1 MDYIVSSADPRINP
15 VYFVIAAIVAI
26 LTTVIS
32 AYYRKRGKLTT
43 AQSIALT
50 LLTTYIF
57 LVFAST
63 VFSRTPTED
72 YSYELMPFWSYRE
85 IVKGARESHGHVWGE
100 SLFWED
106 IFNVFMLLPIGVL
119 LPIVNG
125 ENRKKSLESNKSVE
139 ESSVENGVESDVESG
154 VESGVESDV
163 ESGVENR
170 SKTGSGRIILIG
182 FLISLTIEIL
192 QLVTKRGLFEFDD
205 IFHNTLGVAIGELGY
220 WMIGWKVRSRRS
232 PDEKPVK

>member
-15 VYFVIAAIVAI
+15 VYFAIAAIVAI
-26 LTTVIS
+26 LTAVIS
-32 AYYRKRGKLTT
+32 TYYRKRDKLTT

-125 ENRKKSLESNKSVE
+125 ENRKKNLESSKSVDEGGVE
-139 ESSVENGVESDVESG
+139 ESSVENGVESGAE
-154 VESGVESDV
+154 ESDV
-163 ESGVENR
+163 EST
-170 SKTGSGRIILIG
+170 KTRPGRIILIG

-220 WMIGWKVRSRRS
+220 WIWWKVRRS
-232 PDEKPVK
+232 KVEEK

>member
-1 MDYIVSSADPRINP
+1 MDYIVSSVDPRIDP
-15 VYFVIAAIVAI
+15 VYSVMAVIIATLTAIV
-26 LTTVIS
+26 T

-50 LLTTYIF
+50 LLTTYVF

-63 VFSRTPTED
+63 VFSRTPTDD

-85 IVKGARESHGHVWGE
+85 IVRGSE

-106 IFNVFMLLPIGVL
+106 IFNVFMLSPIGVL
-119 LPIVNG
+119 LPMVMVGGGNSQTTM
-125 ENRKKSLESNKSVE
+125 ENM
-139 ESSVENGVESDVESG
+139 
-154 VESGVESDV
+154 
-163 ESGVENR
+163 
-170 SKTGSGRIILIG
+170 GSGKITFHRVWLAVFLIG
-182 FLISLTIEIL
+182 FLTSLTIEIL

-220 WMIGWKVRSRRS
+220 WLWWKVKNR
-232 PDEKPVK
+232 

>member
-1 MDYIVSSADPRINP
+1 
-15 VYFVIAAIVAI
+15 VYFVIAAIVAV
-26 LTTVIS
+26 LTAVIS
-32 AYYRKRGKLTT
+32 AYYCKRGKFTT

-125 ENRKKSLESNKSVE
+125 ENRKKNLESSKSVE
-139 ESSVENGVESDVESG
+139 EGG
-154 VESGVESDV
+154 AAESGVESDV

-192 QLVTKRGLFEFDD
+192 QLVTKRGLFEFEN
-205 IFHNTLGVAIGELGY
+205 IGTWHSKNFIKFCEKSVNT
-220 WMIGWKVRSRRS
+220 
-232 PDEKPVK
+232 

>member
-15 VYFVIAAIVAI
+15 VYVVIAAIVAV
-26 LTTVIS
+26 LTALIS
-32 AYYRKRGKLTT
+32 AYYRKRSKFTT

-50 LLTTYIF
+50 VLTTYVF
-57 LVFAST
+57 LVLAST

-119 LPIVNG
+119 LPIVSRNG
-125 ENRKKSLESNKSVE
+125 RRNLESNKSVE
-139 ESSVENGVESDVESG
+139 ESGAAESDVESG
-154 VESGVESDV
+154 VES
-163 ESGVENR
+163 

-220 WMIGWKVRSRRS
+220 WIWWKVRSRS
-232 PDEKPVK
+232 GK

>member
-1 MDYIVSSADPRINP
+1 
-15 VYFVIAAIVAI
+15 
-26 LTTVIS
+26 
-32 AYYRKRGKLTT
+32 
-43 AQSIALT
+43 
-50 LLTTYIF
+50 
-57 LVFAST
+57 
-63 VFSRTPTED
+63 
-72 YSYELMPFWSYRE
+72 
-85 IVKGARESHGHVWGE
+85 VWGE

-139 ESSVENGVESDVESG
+139 EGGAAESDAEESDVENS
-154 VESGVESDV
+154 
-163 ESGVENR
+163 
-170 SKTGSGRIILIG
+170 SKTGPGRIILIG

-220 WMIGWKVRSRRS
+220 WMIGWKVRSRSRNS
-232 PDEKPVK
+232 RPGLLN

>member
-15 VYFVIAAIVAI
+15 VYFAIAAIVAI
-26 LTTVIS
+26 LTAVIS
-32 AYYRKRGKLTT
+32 TYYRKRDKLTT

-119 LPIVNG
+119 LPIISG
-125 ENRKKSLESNKSVE
+125 ENGRKSGEKSSI
-139 ESSVENGVESDVESG
+139 
-154 VESGVESDV
+154 
-163 ESGVENR
+163 ENR
-170 SKTGSGRIILIG
+170 TKTRPGRIILIG

-205 IFHNTLGVAIGELGY
+205 IFHNMFGVAIGELGY
-220 WMIGWKVRSRRS
+220 WIWQKVKHR
-232 PDEKPVK
+232 

>member
-1 MDYIVSSADPRINP
+1 MDYIISSADPRINP
-15 VYFVIAAIVAI
+15 VYFVIAAIVAV
-26 LTTVIS
+26 LTAVIS
-32 AYYRKRGKLTT
+32 AYYCKRGKFTT

-139 ESSVENGVESDVESG
+139 EGGAAESDAEESDVENS
-154 VESGVESDV
+154 
-163 ESGVENR
+163 
-170 SKTGSGRIILIG
+170 SKTGPGRIILIG

-220 WMIGWKVRSRRS
+220 WMIGWKVRSRPGRS
-232 PDEKPVK
+232 NPGVK